1 VTFRDR
7 IAAGRALAALLAEYA
22 HRDDTIVLALP
33 RGGVPVA
40 REIALALAAPL
51 DVLVVR
57 KLGLP
62 WQPELAAGA
71 IAPGGVLV
79 LNREIRAEIPELDR
93 VLEPVMAQELQELVR
108 REAAYRHGHPP
119 LQVRGRTVILVD
131 DGIATGATMEAA
143 ALALRAMHAGSIVIA
158 VPVAPP
164 ATLRRLARHA
174 DRVVCPEQPAD
185 FMAVGEYYD
194 EFPQLTDREVVQLL
208 APGKPAVD

>member
-93 VLEPVMAQELQELVR
+93 VLEPVMAQELQELAR
-108 REAAYRHGHPP
+108 REAAYRHGRPP

-185 FMAVGEYYD
+185 FMAVGQYYD
-194 EFPQLTDREVVQLL
+194 EFPQLTDREVVQLI

>member
-7 IAAGRALAALLAEYA
+7 IAAGRALAASLAEYA

-93 VLEPVMAQELQELVR
+93 VLEPVMAQELQELAR
-108 REAAYRHGHPP
+108 REAAYRHGRPP
-119 LQVRGRTVILVD
+119 LQVRGRNVILVD

-164 ATLRRLARHA
+164 TTLRRLARHA

-185 FMAVGEYYD
+185 FMAVGQYYD

>member
-40 REIALALAAPL
+40 REIALALTAPL

-93 VLEPVMAQELQELVR
+93 VLEPVMAQELQELAR
-108 REAAYRHGHPP
+108 REAAYRHGRPP

-185 FMAVGEYYD
+185 FMAVGQYYD

-208 APGKPAVD
+208 APGKPAMD

>member
-1 VTFRDR
+1 MIFRDR

-22 HRDDTIVLALP
+22 HRDDMIVLALP

-93 VLEPVMAQELQELVR
+93 VLEPVMAQELQELAR
-108 REAAYRHGHPP
+108 RETAYRHGRPP

-158 VPVAPP
+158 VPVGPP

-185 FMAVGEYYD
+185 FMAVGQYYD

>member
-79 LNREIRAEIPELDR
+79 LNREVRAEIPELDR
-93 VLEPVMAQELQELVR
+93 VLEPVMAQELQELAR
-108 REAAYRHGHPP
+108 RETAYRHGRPP

-185 FMAVGEYYD
+185 FMAVGQYYD
-194 EFPQLTDREVVQLL
+194 EFPQLTDREVVLLL
-208 APGKPAVD
+208 APGNPAVD

>member
-1 VTFRDR
+1 VIFRDR

-22 HRDDTIVLALP
+22 HRDDMIVLALP

-93 VLEPVMAQELQELVR
+93 VLEPVMAQELQELAR
-108 REAAYRHGHPP
+108 RETAYRHGRPP

-158 VPVAPP
+158 VPVGPP

-185 FMAVGEYYD
+185 FVAVGQYYD

>member
-1 VTFRDR
+1 MIFRDR
-7 IAAGRALAALLAEYA
+7 IAAGRALAALLVEYA

-93 VLEPVMAQELQELVR
+93 VLEPVMAQELQELAR
-108 REAAYRHGHPP
+108 REAAYRHGRPP

-143 ALALRAMHAGSIVIA
+143 ALALRAMHAGSIAIA

-164 ATLRRLARHA
+164 VTLRRLARHA
-174 DRVVCPEQPAD
+174 DRVVCPVQPAD
-185 FMAVGEYYD
+185 FMAVGQYYD

>member
-40 REIALALAAPL
+40 REIALALTAPL

-93 VLEPVMAQELQELVR
+93 VLEPVMAQELQELAR
-108 REAAYRHGHPP
+108 REAAYRHGRPP

-185 FMAVGEYYD
+185 FMAVGQYYD
-194 EFPQLTDREVVQLL
+194 EFPQLTDREVVQLI